1 MTSVDT
7 PINDHRTAAHD
18 GHSAVPGAVRLIA
31 TKEAGELLAS
41 PRGLAWLAMLTAVLS
56 AFSLLFVASTE
67 LSLLD
72 NAQVVYNML
81 GVVTVLGALLAVVA
95 GADAIAGERERG
107 SLMPLLLAPV
117 SRRQLLLGKLGG
129 PLAAWVTM
137 LVMAG
142 PYIWAV
148 GSSGQNL
155 FSGGVILALLG
166 TPVVLG
172 FGFAALG
179 LGARLGSSRAAQSL
193 CLTGLVLS
201 AAPLLLGPS
210 LRQSAIG
217 RAFDAINPI
226 SGALNAYDAVAID
239 SQSILAQG
247 AHALPVVAWLVLTL
261 WFAIRSVNSL
271 SR

>member
-1 MTSVDT
+1 MTSFNAPVSDRPNLAHYYHPAPRD
-7 PINDHRTAAHD
+7 PI
-18 GHSAVPGAVRLIA
+18 RLIA
-31 TKEAGELLAS
+31 TKEAAELLAS
-41 PRGLAWLAMLTAVLS
+41 PRGLAWLAMLAAVLS
-56 AFSLLFVASTE
+56 AFSLLFVANTE

-72 NAQVVYNML
+72 NAQVVYDML

-137 LVMAG
+137 LVLAG
-142 PYIWAV
+142 PYLWAV

-179 LGARLGSSRAAQSL
+179 LGARLGSSRTSLSL

-201 AAPLLLGPS
+201 ASPLLLGPS
-210 LRQSAIG
+210 LRQSVIG
-217 RAFDAINPI
+217 RVFDAVNPI
-226 SGALNAYDAVAID
+226 SGALNAYDAVVID
-239 SQSILAQG
+239 SQSIFSQG
-247 AHALPVVAWLVLTL
+247 AHALPVVAWLGLTL

>member
-1 MTSVDT
+1 MTSFDT
-7 PINDHRTAAHD
+7 PISSHQTAARD
-18 GHSAVPGAVRLIA
+18 DRSAAHSPVRLIA
-31 TKEAGELLAS
+31 AKEASELLAS
-41 PRGLAWLAMLTAVLS
+41 TRGLSWLAMLTAVLS
-56 AFSLLFVASTE
+56 AFSLLFVANTE

-72 NAQVVYNML
+72 NAQVVYDML

-129 PLAAWVTM
+129 PLAAWATM
-137 LVMAG
+137 LVLAG
-142 PYIWAV
+142 PYLWAV

-155 FSGGVILALLG
+155 VSGGVILALLG

-179 LGARLGSSRAAQSL
+179 LGARLGSSRTALSL

-201 AAPLLLGPS
+201 ASPLLLGPS
-210 LRQSAIG
+210 LRQSVIG
-217 RAFDAINPI
+217 RVFDAVNPI
-226 SGALNAYDAVAID
+226 SGALNAYDAVVID

-261 WFAIRSVNSL
+261 WFAIRSVDAL